1 MAGKT
6 WPGAAGGG
14 DRTDRAIAGRRSRS
28 YGRSSNAAPA
38 GRPPAPKHH
47 AGTDADDRIGMPIAR
62 INAATKAVSGE
73 PPAAD
78 RARAVLLAWRRVWK
92 NRLRGFCSIG
102 LPNGLLI
109 DDIAVHVRG
118 GRAWVSL
125 PAELELDAEGRQ

>member
-1 MAGKT
+1 
-6 WPGAAGGG
+6 
-14 DRTDRAIAGRRSRS
+14 
-28 YGRSSNAAPA
+28 
-38 GRPPAPKHH
+38 
-47 AGTDADDRIGMPIAR
+47 MPIAR
-62 INAATKAVSGE
+62 INAATKGVSGE

-92 NRLRGFCSIG
+92 NRLRCFCSIG

-125 PAELELDAEGRQ
+125 PAELVLDADGRQIIRERRPQYIAIIRSRTRDLADRFSAAVVELVRGADPEALEEGGAK